1 MARYSFTAGKRL
13 FLPFALRLIALR
25 LFSGRRT
32 AGGRG
37 QDRLF
42 RRGASQHETVARWSI
57 AGFQRGGEAELVA
70 GRVAHVEVALAP
82 GRVARGAL
90 GGEPGFAH
98 PGVGGVHGVHPE
110 DDPAPRRA
118 IPWTPRRSLE
128 VQE

>member
-42 RRGASQHETVARWSI
+42 RRGPSQHETVARWSI

-70 GRVAHVEVALAP
+70 GRVAHVEVAL
-82 GRVARGAL
+82 VAGGVL
-90 GGEPGFAH
+90 GGEPGLAH
-98 PGVGGVHGVHPE
+98 PGVGGVDVVHPE
-110 DDPAPRRA
+110 DHPAPGGA
-118 IPWTPRRSLE
+118 APWAAPR
-128 VQE
+128 